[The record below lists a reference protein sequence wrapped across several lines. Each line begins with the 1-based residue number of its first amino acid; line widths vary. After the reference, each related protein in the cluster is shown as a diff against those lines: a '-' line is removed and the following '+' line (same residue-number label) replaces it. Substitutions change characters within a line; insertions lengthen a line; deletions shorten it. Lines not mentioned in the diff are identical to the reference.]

1 MDWGGYFC
9 VLLLLQRP
17 MANPTLKQVKPKLNT
32 AIKVSIVTIAIPSFL
47 RFPFGFLCERRVAV
61 PPERANRLP
70 SMAAPWMK
78 YNRILEKVQE
88 QNHGALLKG
97 SAILLF

>member
-1 MDWGGYFC
+1 
-9 VLLLLQRP
+9 

-32 AIKVSIVTIAIPSFL
+32 AIKVSIVTIAIPSFRKDFHL
-47 RFPFGFLCERRVAV
+47 GFLCERRVTV